1 MRLRMRE
8 KRERK
13 PQGAGPFGRRRL
25 FFVFLACGLS
35 LLGLA
40 FGLDRTFPPDL
51 GRLRHVSVLVEDS
64 DGRLL
69 RAFTATDDAWRLPV
83 AVKDVDPRF
92 LQMLVAYEDRRFYW
106 HAGVDPLALVRALWQ
121 WARNGSVVS
130 GASTLTMQTVR
141 LLEPRPRTL
150 SSKLI
155 EMLRALQLEVHFS
168 KSEILGIYLTL
179 APYGGNLEGVR
190 AASLFY
196 FGKEPVHL
204 TDAEAALLV
213 ALPQSPERVR
223 PDRNPVFAKAARD
236 HVLAR
241 LEEEGVLN
249 RTALAELGS
258 EPVPERRQE
267 APMVAAHLAER
278 LRAADPAAVEI
289 RTTIDG
295 SLQRGLEAL
304 VARRQNELESGATIA
319 LIAVHNSD
327 HAVRGYVGST
337 DILDVSRHGPIDM
350 ITAVRSPGST
360 LKPFIYGLA
369 FDGLLIHPETIM
381 VDRPMRFGD
390 YAPKNFDNR
399 FHGEVT
405 AREALQMSLNLP
417 AVALL
422 DRIGPLELARRFGLS
437 GVTLRLPAEAPQP
450 GLPIALGGVGVTL
463 QDLAT
468 LYVGLANRGV
478 TQPLRFRMD
487 QEEGDKQSLMSPLA
501 AWYVTHI
508 LEDMPPPPNR
518 LIASDGRRQRQIA
531 YKTGTS
537 YGFRDAWAIG
547 YDREWTIGVW
557 VGRPDGSFSPGRLG
571 RDAAAPLLYEAF
583 DLLPAPT
590 GNAALMKP
598 AGAAPAGAI
607 LASNGELPPNLRRF
621 EPGSTAWR
629 SASTVHGP
637 SLAFPQDGAVVEL
650 RSGDLLASLPLAVTG
665 GELPLIWL
673 VNGRPLSAQPWRR
686 QAEWVPDGMGEARIT
701 VIDKAGRSASAE
713 IWIQ

>member
-1 MRLRMRE
+1 MRLRM
-8 KRERK
+8 KREGDRI
-13 PQGAGPFGRRRL
+13 QRGAGGSRRRRL
-25 FFVFLACGLS
+25 ALALL
-35 LLGLA
+35 LLGIALA
-40 FGLDRTFPPDL
+40 AVAGLDRLFPPEL
-51 GRLRHVSVLVEDS
+51 GRLRNLSVLVEDS
-64 DGRLL
+64 NGQLL
-69 RAFTATDDAWRLPV
+69 RPFAAADGAWRLPV
-83 AVKDVDPRF
+83 TVQAVDPRF
-92 LQMLVAYEDRRFYW
+92 LQMLVAYEDRRFHW
-106 HAGVDPLALVRALWQ
+106 HAGVDPLAVLRAAWQ
-121 WARNGSVVS
+121 WARTGSVVS

-150 SSKLI
+150 QSKLI
-155 EMLRALQLEVHFS
+155 EMLRAVQLEAHFS

-196 FGKEPVHL
+196 FGKEPLHL
-204 TDAEAALLV
+204 TDAEAAMLV

-223 PDRNPVFAKAARD
+223 PDRNPVAAREARN

-241 LEEEGVLN
+241 MEDAGLLD
-249 RTALAELGS
+249 AAAFAETSG
-258 EPVPERRQE
+258 EPVPPGRRE
-267 APMVAAHLAER
+267 APMVAAHLADR
-278 LRAADPAAVEI
+278 LRRADPATAAI
-289 RTTIDG
+289 RTTIEA

-304 VARRQNELESGATIA
+304 VARRQSELENGATIA
-319 LIAVHNSD
+319 ILAVHNSD
-327 HAVRGYVGST
+327 RTVRGYVGST
-337 DILDVSRHGPIDM
+337 GILDSGRYGPIDM
-350 ITAVRSPGST
+350 VTAVRSPGST

-369 FDGLLIHPETIM
+369 FDGLFIHPETIM

-390 YAPKNFDNR
+390 YAPRNFDNR

-437 GVTLRLPAEAPQP
+437 GVALRLPAAAEQP

-463 QDLAT
+463 QDLVT
-468 LYVGLANRGV
+468 LYAGLANGGV
-478 TQPLRFRMD
+478 TMPLRFRAD
-487 QEEGDKQSLMSPLA
+487 QEAGDSQVLMSPLA

-547 YDREWTIGVW
+547 YDRDWTIGVW
-557 VGRPDGSFSPGRLG
+557 VGRPDGSFSPGRMG

-583 DLLPAPT
+583 DLLPPPT
-590 GNAALMKP
+590 GTAALMKP
-598 AGAAPAGAI
+598 SGAAPVGAI
-607 LASNGELPPNLRRF
+607 LASNSELPPALRRF
-621 EPGSTAWR
+621 QPAASAWR
-629 SASTVHGP
+629 SPSAVQGP
-637 SLAFPQDGAVVEL
+637 NLTFPQDGAVVEL
-650 RSGDLLASLPLAVTG
+650 RSGDRIESLPLEVTG

-673 VNGRPLSAQPWRR
+673 VNGRPLSTQPWRR
-686 QAEWVPDGMGEARIT
+686 QAEWLPDGLGETRIT

>member
-1 MRLRMRE
+1 MRLRMNDKGE
-8 KRERK
+8 KNQR
-13 PQGAGPFGRRRL
+13 GAGETRRRRL
-25 FFVFLACGLS
+25 IFAFAAFGIS
-35 LLGLA
+35 LLALA
-40 FGLDRTFPPDL
+40 TGLDRLFPPNLD
-51 GRLRHVSVLVEDS
+51 RLRNVSVLVEDS
-64 DGRLL
+64 DGQLL
-69 RAFTATDDAWRLPV
+69 RPFAAADGAWRLPV
-83 AVKDVDPRF
+83 TADQVDPRF
-92 LQMLVAYEDRRFYW
+92 LQMLVSYEDRRFYW
-106 HAGVDPLALVRALWQ
+106 HAGVDPLAALRAVWQ
-121 WARNGSVVS
+121 WARTGSVVS

-155 EMLRALQLEVHFS
+155 EMARALQLEAHFS
-168 KSEILGIYLTL
+168 KAEILGIYLTL

-196 FGKEPVHL
+196 FGKEPAHL
-204 TDAEAALLV
+204 TDAEASMLV

-223 PDRNPVFAKAARD
+223 PDRNPVAARAARN

-241 LEEEGVLN
+241 LENAGLLSATE
-249 RTALAELGS
+249 LAEISS
-258 EPVPERRQE
+258 EAVPQGRRE

-278 LRAADPAAVEI
+278 MKRADPAAAEI

-295 SLQRGLEAL
+295 TLQRGLEAL
-304 VARRQNELESGATIA
+304 VARRQGELESGATIA
-319 LIAVHNSD
+319 VLAVRNSD

-337 DILDVSRHGPIDM
+337 DILDTSRHGPIDM

-390 YAPKNFDNR
+390 YAPRNFDNR
-399 FHGEVT
+399 FHGEMT

-437 GVTLRLPAEAPQP
+437 GVTLRLPAETEQP

-463 QDLAT
+463 QDLVT
-468 LYVGLANRGV
+468 LYAGLANGGTTR
-478 TQPLRFRMD
+478 PLRFRTD
-487 QEEGDKQSLMSPLA
+487 QEEGDGQSLMSPLA

-557 VGRPDGSFSPGRLG
+557 VGRPDGSFSPGRMG
-571 RDAAAPLLYEAF
+571 RDAAAPILYEAF
-583 DLLPAPT
+583 DLLPLPT
-590 GNAALMKP
+590 GMAALMKP
-598 AGAAPAGAI
+598 SGPAPAGVI
-607 LASNGELPPNLRRF
+607 LASNSELPAALRRF
-621 EPGSTAWR
+621 QPAANAWR
-629 SASTVHGP
+629 SPAAVQGP
-637 SLAFPQDGAVVEL
+637 NLTFPQDGAVVEL
-650 RSGDLLASLPLAVTG
+650 RSGNRLASLPLEVTG

-686 QAEWVPDGMGEARIT
+686 QAEWLPDGLGEARIT

>member
-1 MRLRMRE
+1 MRLR
-8 KRERK
+8 RK
-13 PQGAGPFGRRRL
+13 EGRIQDQHAAGEARRHRLTMALAVFGIAL
-25 FFVFLACGLS
+25 LALVI
-35 LLGLA
+35 
-40 FGLDRTFPPDL
+40 GLDRLFPPNLD
-51 GRLRHVSVLVEDS
+51 RLRNVSVLVEDS
-64 DGRLL
+64 HGRLL
-69 RAFTATDDAWRLPV
+69 RPFAAADGAWRLPV
-83 AVKDVDPRF
+83 TADAVDPRF

-106 HAGVDPLALVRALWQ
+106 HAGVDPLAVVRAAWQ
-121 WARNGSVVS
+121 WARTGSVVS
-130 GASTLTMQTVR
+130 GASTLTMQAVR
-141 LLEPRPRTL
+141 LLEPRPRRL

-155 EMLRALQLEVHFS
+155 EMARAIQLEAHFS
-168 KSEILGIYLTL
+168 KADILGIYLTL
-179 APYGGNLEGVR
+179 APYGGNLEGIR

-196 FGKEPVHL
+196 FGKEPAHL
-204 TDAEAALLV
+204 TDAEASMLV

-223 PDRNPVFAKAARD
+223 PDRNPAAAREARN
-236 HVLAR
+236 HVLER
-241 LEEEGVLN
+241 LESVGLVN
-249 RTALAELGS
+249 AVELGEISS
-258 EPVPERRQE
+258 EAVPQGRRE

-278 LRAADPAAVEI
+278 MRQADPAAVEI

-295 SLQRGLEAL
+295 TLQRGLEAL
-304 VARRQNELESGATIA
+304 VARRQSELESGATIA
-319 LIAVHNSD
+319 VLAVRNSD

-337 DILDVSRHGPIDM
+337 DILDTSRHGPIDM

-369 FDGLLIHPETIM
+369 FDGLLIHPETII

-390 YAPKNFDNR
+390 YAPRNFDNR
-399 FHGEVT
+399 FHGEMT

-437 GVTLRLPAEAPQP
+437 GVTLRLPAETEQP

-463 QDLAT
+463 QDLVT
-468 LYVGLANRGV
+468 LYAGLANGG
-478 TQPLRFRMD
+478 TAQPLRFRAD
-487 QEEGDKQSLMSPLA
+487 REAGDSQSLMSPLA

-557 VGRPDGSFSPGRLG
+557 VGRPDGSFSPGRMG
-571 RDAAAPLLYEAF
+571 RDAAAPILYEAF
-583 DLLPAPT
+583 DLLPPPT

-598 AGAAPAGAI
+598 SGPAPMGAI
-607 LASNGELPPNLRRF
+607 LASNSELPASLRRF
-621 EPGSTAWR
+621 QPGPNAWR
-629 SASTVHGP
+629 SPSAAQGP
-637 SLAFPQDGAVVEL
+637 NLAFPQDGAVVEL
-650 RSGDLLASLPLAVTG
+650 RAGDRLASLPLEVTG

-686 QAEWVPDGMGEARIT
+686 QAEWLPDGLGEARIT
-701 VIDKAGRSASAE
+701 VIDRAGRSASAE

>member
-1 MRLRMRE
+1 MRLRMKGKTARTQ
-8 KRERK
+8 R
-13 PQGAGPFGRRRL
+13 GAGEIRRRRL
-25 FFVFLACGLS
+25 GLGFAALVVSMLA
-35 LLGLA
+35 LA
-40 FGLDRTFPPDL
+40 IGLDRNFPPHLD
-51 GRLRHVSVLVEDS
+51 RLRHVSVLVEDS
-64 DGRLL
+64 DGQLL
-69 RAFTATDDAWRLPV
+69 RPFAAADGAWRLPV
-83 AVKDVDPRF
+83 TVDHVDPRF

-106 HAGVDPLALVRALWQ
+106 HAGVDPLALVRAVWQ

-150 SSKLI
+150 GSKLI
-155 EMLRALQLEVHFS
+155 EIARAAQLEAHFS

-196 FGKEPVHL
+196 FGKEPAHL
-204 TDAEAALLV
+204 TDGEAAMLV
-213 ALPQSPERVR
+213 ALPQQPERVR
-223 PDRNPVFAKAARD
+223 PDRNPAAAREARD
-236 HVLAR
+236 HVLQR
-241 LEEEGVLN
+241 LESAGLIGETE
-249 RTALAELGS
+249 LAELGS
-258 EPVPERRQE
+258 EAVPQGRRQ

-278 LRAADPAAVEI
+278 LKAADPASTEI

-304 VARRQNELESGATIA
+304 VARRRGELEAGATIA
-319 LIAVHNSD
+319 VLAVRNSD

-337 DILDVSRHGPIDM
+337 DILDTSRHGPIDM
-350 ITAVRSPGST
+350 VTAVRSPGST

-390 YAPKNFDNR
+390 YAPRNFDNR
-399 FHGEVT
+399 FHGEMT

-437 GVTLRLPAEAPQP
+437 GVTLRLPSETEQP

-463 QDLAT
+463 QDLVT
-468 LYVGLANRGV
+468 LYAGLANKGT
-478 TQPLRFRMD
+478 TQPLRFRLD
-487 QEEGDKQSLMSPLA
+487 QEEGDKQSLMSALA

-571 RDAAAPLLYEAF
+571 RDAAAPILYEAF
-583 DLLPAPT
+583 DLLPPPS
-590 GNAALMKP
+590 GNDALMKP
-598 AGAAPAGAI
+598 SGPAPAGAI
-607 LASNGELPPNLRRF
+607 LATNGELPASLRRF
-621 EPGSTAWR
+621 QPSAYAWR
-629 SASTVHGP
+629 SPSGLQGP
-637 SLAFPQDGAVVEL
+637 SLTFPQDGAVVEL
-650 RSGDLLASLPLAVTG
+650 KAGDHLASLPLEVTG

-686 QAEWVPDGMGEARIT
+686 QAEWLPDGMGEARIT

>member
-1 MRLRMRE
+1 MRLLKKDGREPKHQGTGRMR
-8 KRERK
+8 
-13 PQGAGPFGRRRL
+13 GRRL
-25 FFVFLACGLS
+25 LLVAAACSLS
-35 LLGLA
+35 LLALA
-40 FGLDRTFPPDL
+40 IGLDRLFPLDL
-51 GRLRHVSVLVEDS
+51 DRLRHVSVLVEDS

-69 RAFTATDDAWRLPV
+69 RPFTAVDGAWRLPV
-83 AVKDVDPRF
+83 TVKDVDPRF

-106 HAGVDPLALVRALWQ
+106 HPGVDPLALVRAIWQ
-121 WARNGSVVS
+121 WARSGSIVS

-141 LLEPRPRTL
+141 LLEPRPRTV

-155 EMLRALQLEVHFS
+155 EMLRALQLEAHLS

-196 FGKEPVHL
+196 FGKEPAHL
-204 TDAEAALLV
+204 TDAQASLLV

-223 PDRNPVFAKAARD
+223 PDRYPIFAKAARN

-241 LEEEGVLN
+241 LAEEGVLSS
-249 RTALAELGS
+249 TQLTEVGS
-258 EPVPERRQE
+258 EPVPQGRRD
-267 APMVAAHLAER
+267 ALMVAAHLAER
-278 LRAADPAAVEI
+278 LKAADPAATEI
-289 RTTIDG
+289 RTMIDG
-295 SLQRGLEAL
+295 SLQRALEAL
-304 VARRQNELESGATIA
+304 VARRQSELENGATIA
-319 LIAVHNSD
+319 LLAVRNSD

-337 DILDVSRHGPIDM
+337 DIFDTSRHGPIDM
-350 ITAVRSPGST
+350 VTAVRSPGSA

-390 YAPKNFDNR
+390 YAPKNFDSR

-422 DRIGPLELARRFGLS
+422 DRIGPLELARRFSLS

-463 QDLAT
+463 QDLVT
-468 LYVGLANRGV
+468 LYAGLANQGV
-478 TQPLRFRMD
+478 TQPLRFRVD
-487 QEEGDKQSLMSPLA
+487 QEEGERQSLMSPLA

-557 VGRPDGSFSPGRLG
+557 VGRPDGSFSPGRIG
-571 RDAAAPLLYEAF
+571 RDAAAPILYEAF

-590 GNAALMKP
+590 GNVALMKP
-598 AGAAPAGAI
+598 AGPAPAGAI
-607 LASNGELPPNLRRF
+607 LASNSELPPNLRRF
-621 EPGSTAWR
+621 EPASSAWQ
-629 SASTVHGP
+629 SASTIQGP
-637 SLAFPQDGAVVEL
+637 HLEFPQDGAVLEL
-650 RSGDLLASLPLAVTG
+650 RSGDHLASLPLAVTG

-673 VNGRPLSAQPWRR
+673 VNGRPLEAQPWRR
-686 QAEWVPDGMGEARIT
+686 QTEWMPDGMGEARIT

>member
-1 MRLRMRE
+1 MRRRMDGRGE
-8 KRERK
+8 KIQR
-13 PQGAGPFGRRRL
+13 GAGEPHRRRL
-25 FFVFLACGLS
+25 IFAFAALGIS
-35 LLGLA
+35 LLALA
-40 FGLDRTFPPDL
+40 IGLDRLFPPNLD
-51 GRLRHVSVLVEDS
+51 RLRNVSVLVEDS
-64 DGRLL
+64 DGQLL
-69 RAFTATDDAWRLPV
+69 RPFAATDGAWRLPV
-83 AVKDVDPRF
+83 TADQVDPRF
-92 LQMLVAYEDRRFYW
+92 LQMLIAYEDRRFYW
-106 HAGVDPLALVRALWQ
+106 HAGVDPLAVVRAVWQ
-121 WARNGSVVS
+121 WARTGSIVS

-141 LLEPRPRTL
+141 LLEPRPRSL

-155 EMLRALQLEVHFS
+155 EMVRAVQLEAHFS
-168 KSEILGIYLTL
+168 KAEILGIYLTL
-179 APYGGNLEGVR
+179 APYGGNLEGAR

-196 FGKEPVHL
+196 FGKEPAHL

-223 PDRNPVFAKAARD
+223 PDRNPVVARD
-236 HVLAR
+236 ARNHVLER
-241 LEEEGVLN
+241 LENAGLLSATE
-249 RTALAELGS
+249 LAEIGS
-258 EPVPERRQE
+258 EAVPQGRRE

-278 LRAADPAAVEI
+278 MKRTDPAATEI

-295 SLQRGLEAL
+295 TLQRGLEAL
-304 VARRQNELESGATIA
+304 VARRQSELESGATIA
-319 LIAVHNSD
+319 VLAVRNSD

-337 DILDVSRHGPIDM
+337 DILDTSRHGPIDM

-390 YAPKNFDNR
+390 YAPRNFDNR
-399 FHGEVT
+399 FHGEMT

-422 DRIGPLELARRFGLS
+422 DRIGPLELSRRFGLS
-437 GVTLRLPAEAPQP
+437 GVILRLPAETEQP

-463 QDLAT
+463 QDLVT
-468 LYVGLANRGV
+468 LYAGLANGGTTR
-478 TQPLRFRMD
+478 PLRFRMD
-487 QEEGDKQSLMSPLA
+487 QEEGDSQSLMSPLA

-557 VGRPDGSFSPGRLG
+557 VGRPDGSFSPGRMG
-571 RDAAAPLLYEAF
+571 RDAAAPILYEAF
-583 DLLPAPT
+583 DLLPPAT
-590 GNAALMKP
+590 GMAALMKP
-598 AGAAPAGAI
+598 SGPAPAGVI
-607 LASNGELPPNLRRF
+607 LASNSELPAALRRF
-621 EPGSTAWR
+621 QPVAGAWR
-629 SASTVHGP
+629 SPTAVQGP
-637 SLAFPQDGAVVEL
+637 NLTFPQDGAVVEL
-650 RSGDLLASLPLAVTG
+650 RSGDRLASLPLEVTG

-686 QAEWVPDGMGEARIT
+686 QAEWLPDGLGEARIT
-701 VIDKAGRSASAE
+701 VIDKTGRSASAE